1 MVWGDARSC
10 AFRLSCP
17 SAAALEP
24 SSRGRLR
31 DGVAMS
37 EDEDDDDE
45 EEEKEDEA
53 STGTEVLAGTGT
65 REQMFSRL
73 ASAAAL
79 THSSSAGKMSGS

>member
-1 MVWGDARSC
+1 
-10 AFRLSCP
+10 
-17 SAAALEP
+17 
-24 SSRGRLR
+24 
-31 DGVAMS
+31 MS
-37 EDEDDDDE
+37 EDEDDDDDDDDDD
-45 EEEKEDEA
+45 EEKEDEA